1 MEDLKQCFQLVK
13 ENATQSSRDLKE
25 MMGQLQK
32 SLTIKR
38 NKHAVAD
45 KLVELNLI
53 QEASEI
59 LGTKKHRSKKDF
71 LANNMDDFVRSDAD
85 DSTDEEAER
94 RKKEKKKEKKK
105 SKKSKESKDKAP
117 GNDLFDAE
125 SGTVIGWTF

>member
-1 MEDLKQCFQLVK
+1 M
-13 ENATQSSRDLKE
+13 QSSRDLKE
-25 MMGQLQK
+25 MMGQLQE

-94 RKKEKKKEKKK
+94 RKKKKRQEKKK
-105 SKKSKESKDKAP
+105 SKNSKDKAP

-125 SGTVIGWTF
+125 SGTLLD